1 MLNYK
6 MRVKYKDVLKLTIN
20 KFPCWESPTQWLM
33 EEEFQLLS
41 NLLISHFSNDS
52 AYTCPVP

>member
-1 MLNYK
+1 MLNCK
-6 MRVKYKDVLKLTIN
+6 MRVKYKDVLKLTIK
-20 KFPCWESPTQWLM
+20 KFLCWESPTQWLM

-41 NLLISHFSNDS
+41 NLLISHFSNDF